1 MDFDFGSG
9 TDRTYN
15 IASIGLVV
23 AALLTCIITLLV
35 VLFGGGGGTPVAQV
49 LPTQLGL
56 PTATETALP
65 TITRT
70 SLPATFT
77 PTFTA
82 TSTVPATVTASPTF
96 TTSPTLSPTPTITT
110 TVLPTDTPT
119 ATFTP
124 LPTLGTPPPSP
135 SPFLFGLQT
144 DTTFVSNLNASGCA
158 WQGIGGQVLD
168 LNGNA
173 STTQLTISITGGGLP
188 QALTT
193 NNNTNSLYG
202 PGGYEVQLANA
213 INTQT
218 YFVQL
223 VSQFGTPVSEVI
235 QVTFPGT
242 CEGNAALLT
251 FQQTRAN

>member
-1 MDFDFGSG
+1 MNFDFGSG
-9 TDRTYN
+9 TNRTYN
-15 IASIGLVV
+15 IASIGFVV

-35 VLFGGGGGTPVAQV
+35 VLLGGGGSPVAQA
-49 LPTQLGL
+49 LPTQLSL
-56 PTATETALP
+56 PTATETAMP
-65 TITRT
+65 TVTRT

-77 PTFTA
+77 PTYTA
-82 TSTVPATVTASPTF
+82 TSTIQSTVTASPTF

-110 TVLPTDTPT
+110 TVLPSDTPT

-135 SPFLFGLQT
+135 SPFLFGLRE
-144 DTTFVSNLNASGCA
+144 DPTFVSNLNASGCA

-168 LNGNA
+168 LAGNA
-173 STTQLTISITGGGLP
+173 SATQLVISVTGGGLP

-193 NNNTNSLYG
+193 ANNTNSLYG
-202 PGGYEVQLANA
+202 QGGYEVQLSNS